1 MSVLS
6 ALVPVMP
13 VLEKVFDRV
22 FPNPEDKA
30 KAQLE
35 VLKMTQAGEF
45 RALDSVDKSDA
56 NQAAI
61 NEVEA
66 ASGNLFVSGWRP
78 AAGWVCVL
86 AMACQFFIVPLL
98 SWVAANTVGWPAPP
112 RLDLQELMYLLFG
125 MLGLGGL
132 RSFDK
137 SRRAP

>member
-1 MSVLS
+1 MSLLA

-45 RALDSVDKSDA
+45 RVLDSVDKSDS
-56 NQAAI
+56 NQAEI
-61 NEVEA
+61 NKVEA
-66 ASGNLFVSGWRP
+66 ASDSRFVSGWRP

-98 SWVAANTVGWPAPP
+98 AWVASNTVGWPAPP
-112 RLDLQELMYLLFG
+112 RLELDELMYLLFG

-137 SRRAP
+137 SRRT